1 MLYGDMTK
9 FHTTQEYNPSA
20 QVSLTIRQGEFSRN
34 WSRFGLFP
42 SRRTISLNQSTKYVV
57 LILRYA
63 IIFGPIA
70 SLRATFD
77 MDNEK

>member
-34 WSRFGLFP
+34 WSRFGGSSP
-42 SRRTISLNQSTKYVV
+42 REEQSL
-57 LILRYA
+57 
-63 IIFGPIA
+63 
-70 SLRATFD
+70 
-77 MDNEK
+77 